1 MTTFFSLHQR
11 KNWKVLLK
19 FSSKS
24 PIQKNKGIKLFP
36 VPLLNKVKLTFD
48 YFLLFQVH
56 ENAKSVSSV
65 ARSTTTQSTTIK
77 TTTATTQKPTLVV
90 RQLYPRAPKS
100 YFIKPSNF
108 FGQKVPPGGG
118 NPQLHSNEID
128 IDNKVAEERHD
139 HYYAKHP
146 PRSHWKKPPPARYIP
161 CGTSMIEQPET
172 RWKGRFP

>member
-1 MTTFFSLHQR
+1 M
-11 KNWKVLLK
+11 
-19 FSSKS
+19 
-24 PIQKNKGIKLFP
+24 
-36 VPLLNKVKLTFD
+36 
-48 YFLLFQVH
+48 LFQVH

-77 TTTATTQKPTLVV
+77 TTTTTTQKPTLVV
-90 RQLYPRAPKS
+90 RQLHPRAPKS

-146 PRSHWKKPPPARYIP
+146 PRPHWKKPPPARYIQ
-161 CGTSMIEQPET
+161 CGLSMIEQPET
-172 RWKGRFP
+172 RWKGGFPSIRLNQCFLGLTVLAIP

>member
-1 MTTFFSLHQR
+1 MARQDPVHSWKAGPGEVMTVE
-11 KNWKVLLK
+11 NLLT
-19 FSSKS
+19 
-24 PIQKNKGIKLFP
+24 I
-36 VPLLNKVKLTFD
+36 D

-77 TTTATTQKPTLVV
+77 TTTTTTQKPTLVV
-90 RQLYPRAPKS
+90 RQLHPRAPKS

-146 PRSHWKKPPPARYIP
+146 PRPHWKKPPPARYIKINLP
-161 CGTSMIEQPET
+161 
-172 RWKGRFP
+172 